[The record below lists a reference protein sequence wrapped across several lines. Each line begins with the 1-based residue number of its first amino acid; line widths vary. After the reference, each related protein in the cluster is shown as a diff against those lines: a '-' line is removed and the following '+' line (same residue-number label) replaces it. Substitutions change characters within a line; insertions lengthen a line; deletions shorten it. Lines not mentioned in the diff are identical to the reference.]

1 MDNSKLVNVVLTI
14 NEADILFN
22 ALEEKIVN
30 ATDLKNK
37 MYKDISRQIND
48 EKKED
53 IMKEKE
59 FYCKDCGKIFVLT
72 EGEISFY
79 ERKGLLLPTR
89 CKECREARKKEKEF
103 NKFKE
108 EMNKKFKE
116 NTVSFNK

>member
-53 IMKEKE
+53 IMREKE
-59 FYCKDCGKIFVLT
+59 FYCKDCGKIL
-72 EGEISFY
+72 Y
-79 ERKGLLLPTR
+79 
-89 CKECREARKKEKEF
+89 
-103 NKFKE
+103 
-108 EMNKKFKE
+108 
-116 NTVSFNK
+116 